1 MKRTTSI
8 PQPADAGLLSG
19 GAAHPADGE
28 DRNFVT
34 ALARGLELLRA
45 FGPHDD
51 FLGNA
56 ELSRRTG
63 IPRPT
68 VSRLTYTLAS
78 LGYLVYVAGQ
88 EKYRIGQG
96 AMLPGQRYLSGAG
109 IRDIAQPLMQS
120 LAFAT
125 DCTVALA
132 APDRHDML
140 YLEVCQPR
148 GALVMRLTPGS
159 RLPMVT
165 SAIGR
170 AWLAGLAPAR
180 RTAVLAELE
189 RHHGPRWPGLRAKL
203 DRALRDHARRGFC
216 LAHAEWDRTVSGVAA
231 PVRLQDGAEVLSINI
246 GGASTRL
253 SPEILETNLGPR
265 IRELADTLAARLWQ
279 SA

>member
-8 PQPADAGLLSG
+8 PQMADAALVAGD
-19 GAAHPADGE
+19 AARPLDGE

-34 ALARGLELLRA
+34 ALARGLELLGA
-45 FGPHDD
+45 FGPDDD

-78 LGYLVYVAGQ
+78 LGHLVYVAGQ
-88 EKYRIGQG
+88 EKYRMGQG
-96 AMLPGQRYLSGAG
+96 ALPPGQRYLSGAG

-159 RLPMVT
+159 RLPMAT

-180 RTAVLAELE
+180 RAAVLAVLE
-189 RHHGPRWPGLRAKL
+189 RHHGPRWPAMRGKL
-203 DRALRDHARRGFC
+203 ERALREHARRGFC

-279 SA
+279 PG